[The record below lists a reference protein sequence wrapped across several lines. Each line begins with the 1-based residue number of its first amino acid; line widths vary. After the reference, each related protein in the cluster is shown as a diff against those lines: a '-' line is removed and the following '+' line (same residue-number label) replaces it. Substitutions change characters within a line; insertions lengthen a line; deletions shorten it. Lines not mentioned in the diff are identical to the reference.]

1 MKINLINSKV
11 VATRWNFGILAA
23 GVCLVWVAFLSGA
36 AKVSNDKRIAAVQ
49 LGSGAEGARVT
60 IVSDAG
66 LNDYEAFRRGERFYV
81 RIPLAEF
88 TAPKPGFHGDGFDDV
103 QVQKVG
109 DSVVVSFKLQPGASA
124 RVDQHGNRLEVIFTS
139 IARTQRSVAN
149 VSNNRATPQ
158 NTTAV
163 AVPGNTD
170 RQRDVV
176 GPAPSDSS
184 SSSRGRFVN
193 ERPAARGSSQH
204 QPSPVA
210 ASEARPRRTNS
221 APNPTTAKASPVSSV
236 SPTPQPNYPA
246 WTNNPVPTAT

>member
-11 VATRWNFGILAA
+11 VATRCNFGILAA

-36 AKVSNDKRIAAVQ
+36 AQVKNDKRITAVQ

-81 RIPLAEF
+81 RIPLAEV
-88 TAPKPGFHGDGFDDV
+88 AASKPGFHGDGFDDV

-139 IARTQRSVAN
+139 IARIQRSVAN
-149 VSNNRATPQ
+149 TSNNRATAA
-158 NTTAV
+158 NTTPV
-163 AVPGNTD
+163 TVPTNAD
-170 RQRDVV
+170 RQRDAA

-184 SSSRGRFVN
+184 SRDRFVN
-193 ERPAARGSSQH
+193 QRPATRGSSQH

-210 ASEARPRRTNS
+210 TSEASPRATNS
-221 APNPTTAKASPVSSV
+221 ATNPTNAKATPVSSV
-236 SPTPQPNYPA
+236 SPTPQPNFPA
-246 WTNNPVPTAT
+246 WTH